1 MKSHQRRQIMV
12 DQPVQG
18 VLTARVAIY
27 WSMGMGATLF
37 SGWIWQFW
45 YPSDSESSLFP
56 TGILPAVI
64 GSLVVL
70 PLAIVDMI
78 RVSNRFVG
86 PVHSLRNQLKCL
98 SLGDSVRP
106 LELRKGDYWN
116 DLVRQFNEV
125 VKVRIEGQGA
135 SLRDGSSVVETPS
148 KQDASV
154 SDHCGCP
161 SDGSVPAD
169 VGFFGA
175 LPYSSR

>member
-27 WSMGMGATLF
+27 WGMGMGATLF

-56 TGILPAVI
+56 TGLLPAVI
-64 GSLVVL
+64 GSLAVL

-135 SLRDGSSVVETPS
+135 SPRDGLPVAGTPS

-154 SDHCGCP
+154 SDHCGYP

-169 VGFFGA
+169 VGFFGD

>member
-1 MKSHQRRQIMV
+1 MKSHQRRQIMI

-18 VLTARVAIY
+18 LLTARVAIY
-27 WSMGMGATLF
+27 WALGMGATLF
-37 SGWIWQFW
+37 SGWVWQFW
-45 YPSDSESSLFP
+45 YPAGSEKSLFP
-56 TGILPAVI
+56 TELLPAVI

-98 SLGDSVRP
+98 SLGDSLEP
-106 LELRKGDYWN
+106 LELRKGDFWN
-116 DLVRQFNEV
+116 DLVCQFNEV
-125 VKVRIEGQGA
+125 VRVRIERQEL
-135 SLRDGSSVVETPS
+135 SPVNGSS
-148 KQDASV
+148 DANTTFKKDLRV

-161 SDGSVPAD
+161 SDAPVPAD
-169 VGFFGA
+169 VGSSGD